1 MKVTELDEVAV
12 CIMQLASPVCLS
24 PATFSQP
31 HQSLDDKCHSRAKLE
46 DIPSFVVCTERC
58 MQECCVSCFASG
70 M

>member
-31 HQSLDDKCHSRAKLE
+31 HQSLDDKCHSRA
-46 DIPSFVVCTERC
+46 T
-58 MQECCVSCFASG
+58 
-70 M
+70 